1 MDLSLL
7 ADPIF
12 LLQNLVDGL
21 SRGALYGVFAM
32 GFTLIFGVLD
42 ILNLAHAATFMWCA
56 FAGWLVMARAGLPLP
71 LGLLAAM
78 AAGAAIALLL
88 ELLAFR
94 PLRREARSES
104 GRAKGDKLSAMISSI
119 GASLILVS
127 VAEAVFGVETKR
139 FPSSVLDPRPFFI
152 GGRGGVRI
160 SRAQILILAASVVL
174 MVGLGLFI
182 RKTRMGKAIRAV
194 AASQKAS
201 RLLGIDVNAVIV
213 ITFLVGGALA
223 GAAGILVALLT
234 NNIVPGMGAQIELR
248 GLAVV
253 ILGGMGNIEGAVLGG
268 FLLGLVET
276 LTIAYIPGGSDI
288 KDAIAFLILFLI
300 LLVKP
305 NGILGRASS
314 ERA

>member
-7 ADPIF
+7 ADPVF
-12 LLQNLVDGL
+12 LAQNLVDGL

-56 FAGWLVMARAGLPLP
+56 FVGWLVMVKASLPLP
-71 LGLLAAM
+71 AGLAAAM
-78 AAGAAIALLL
+78 LAGSALALLL

-94 PLRREARSES
+94 PLRRPGGGAR
-104 GRAKGDKLSAMISSI
+104 ADKLSPMISSI
-119 GASLILVS
+119 GASIIMVS
-127 VAEAVFGVETKR
+127 VAEAVFGVQTRR
-139 FPSSVLDPRPFFI
+139 FPDRVLDPKPFFI
-152 GGRGGVRI
+152 GAGGLGSEALRI
-160 SRAQILILAASVVL
+160 SRAQILILASSVVL
-174 MVGLGLFI
+174 MIGLGLFI
-182 RKTRMGKAIRAV
+182 RRTRMGRAIRAV
-194 AASQKAS
+194 AASEKAA
-201 RLLGIDVNAVIV
+201 RLLGIDVDAVIV
-213 ITFLVGGALA
+213 VTFLIAGALA

-234 NNIVPGMGAQIELR
+234 NNIVPGMGAQVELR

-276 LTIAYIPGGSDI
+276 FTIAYLPGGSDI
-288 KDAIAFLILFLI
+288 KDAIAFLILFVI

-305 NGILGRASS
+305 NGILGRGKA